1 MGVFKMILVLL
12 ISQAYCNDNDYGI
25 TKSYHLVMTKQV
37 LEPTLDAQTIILST
51 LFRFGVSGFF
61 KDLFVL

>member
-1 MGVFKMILVLL
+1 MILVLL

-37 LEPTLDAQTIILST
+37 FKTFRDAQTIYSINT
-51 LFRFGVSGFF
+51 F
-61 KDLFVL
+61 